1 MTDKTHAAYGD
12 KTNMMQQ
19 SVGLFAKSLR
29 RKSTLN
35 NLVGPM
41 PKGEGS
47 AEATI
52 KKQTSKHMPIV
63 RVQDLGKGLGDEVTY
78 NLIQPVNAYPIMGSE
93 YAEGRGVGMSI
104 VEDRLRVDQARFPV
118 DLGNVMT
125 QIRSP
130 VDFRRMGRPIAQD
143 LMDRYSDMSTLVHLC
158 GARGFVKN
166 VEWPIPTENDPKFA
180 KIMVNKVLAPTKNR
194 HFMVDG
200 QGVKSFTANAGEASI
215 ATTDLFTLDTVDS
228 MKQVLDDMILPPP
241 CIQVEGDDG
250 AEDSPLR
257 VWLVSPAQ
265 YNWFAKQPTFRQ
277 FQADAVARASN
288 AKLHP
293 LFRGDVGIWNGFL
306 IRKMSHAIRFF
317 AGNAIKYA
325 TSYTSEAEAS
335 AIVPASFG
343 KTHAVDRSIIL
354 GGQALAEAFAA
365 HKTSGVPYFWSE
377 KADLDHGDKA
387 ELLVGAIRGVKK
399 IRFDVDVDGDGSN
412 MQYTD
417 HGVIAVDTVVKIQG

>member
-35 NLVGPM
+35 NLVGSM

-63 RVQDLGKGLGDEVTY
+63 RAQDLGKGQGDEITY
-78 NLIQPVNAYPIMGSE
+78 NLIQPVNAYPIMGSA

-130 VDFRRMGRPIAQD
+130 VDFRRMGRPVAQD
-143 LMDRYSDMSTLVHLC
+143 LMDRYSDLSLLVHLC
-158 GARGFVKN
+158 GARGFN
-166 VEWPIPTENDPKFA
+166 DSVEWAIPTETHPDFKS
-180 KIMVNKVLAPTKNR
+180 IMVNPVLAPTKNR
-194 HFMVDG
+194 HFLVDG
-200 QGVKSFTANAGEASI
+200 TGVKPFETDAGAVKL
-215 ATTDLFTLDTVDS
+215 ATTDLFSLDTVDS
-228 MKQVLDDMILPPP
+228 MKQVLDDMVLPPP
-241 CIQVEGDDG
+241 CIQVEGDEG
-250 AEDSPLR
+250 ADDSPLR

-277 FQADAVARASN
+277 FVADAVARASN

-317 AGNAIKYA
+317 KGNPIKYA

-335 AIVPASFG
+335 ALVPDSFG
-343 KTHAVDRSIIL
+343 TTHAVDRSIIL
-354 GGQALAEAFAA
+354 GGQALAEAFGA
-365 HKTSGVPYFWSE
+365 HKGSGVPYFWSE
-377 KADLDHGDKA
+377 KGDLDHGDKA
-387 ELLVGAIRGVKK
+387 ELLVGTIRGVKK
-399 IRFDVDVDGDGSN
+399 IRFNVDVDGDKSN

-417 HGVIAVDTVVKIQG
+417 HGVITVDTAVKIKG